1 MALAN
6 FNIGERHTFRPVLRE
21 KSEERVAARAACPP
35 HRLEGEVMDV
45 IAKILFYSTPG
56 VIVAATI
63 EGIVLSVARHQR
75 YDWRADTASL
85 ADILARDYLVYV
97 YLPFGLALPFVGLAW
112 SHRLTTVPLGTA
124 GAIAVLI
131 LGQEFCYYWF
141 HRCSHRM
148 RWLWASHAVHHSSN
162 QLNLSKAYRF
172 GWTARLSGANLFYV
186 PLIWLGFP
194 PRAVF
199 ITLAFNLLY
208 QFALHAT

>member
-1 MALAN
+1 
-6 FNIGERHTFRPVLRE
+6 
-21 KSEERVAARAACPP
+21 
-35 HRLEGEVMDV
+35 MDV

-63 EGIVLSVARHQR
+63 EGIVLSVAWHQR

-97 YLPFGLALPFVGLAW
+97 YLPFGLALPFAGLAW

-148 RWLWASHAVHHSSN
+148 RWLWASHAVRHSSN
-162 QLNLSKAYRF
+162 QLNLSTAYRF
-172 GWTARLSGANLFYV
+172 GWTARLSGSNLFYV